1 MLFLVV
7 GFLKIKKME
16 DILEYLLYNSELTV
30 RNENNSREVSV
41 SLNLED
47 GWCVYASEFDGGKMN
62 VILESSNKDAILDCI
77 NFEC

>member
-1 MLFLVV
+1 
-7 GFLKIKKME
+7 ME
-16 DILEYLLYNSELTV
+16 NILEYLLYNSELTV
-30 RNENNSREVSV
+30 RNDNNGREVSA
-41 SLNLED
+41 SLNLEV